1 MTMTKML
8 DDEPPMN
15 PPPSRPAAPP
25 PRPGPPPP
33 RPGPPPSRPAP
44 PAQKPDR
51 PAPPPS
57 RPPPAKPGPPPARPA
72 PPPSR
77 PAPPVAAVA
86 PPTTLPVTSTSQ
98 SSGQPT
104 ADKPDKP
111 EETSPTA
118 ESDNEKAGFS
128 SIFGASIEPIT
139 ESDIPISDSCGSLV
153 SAGQDSGQPSAATPS
168 SKPMSSSS
176 SSSSLAYPD
185 GYDPV
190 NESHKSWING
200 TEQVVPPVLPASR

>member
-1 MTMTKML
+1 MTKMV

-86 PPTTLPVTSTSQ
+86 PPPPTTLPVTSTSQ
-98 SSGQPT
+98 PSGQPT